1 MSRHF
6 LHALVSIAL
15 LGAFGCDRA
24 TSSTPQAPAVDP
36 ASDSSALL
44 RGNWLRVDSSNGS
57 VQTMRLLADQ
67 VGRLA
72 EWDSGKA
79 VSQVR
84 FSWSLQKGLLVRSVD
99 SGSPKLPATVWALR
113 GDSLVLGTA
122 SPQVWT
128 RSLDAETRAAATTLR
143 WALATRGDTGKVDTT
158 GPQVPGGGT
167 FAIPV
172 RAQVARIWK
181 AVDGEAEVESLYFD
195 FRKVSAVVC
204 VVEPEGTRLACQ
216 DIGTWSLDAEGRLA
230 LDGEEGSG
238 TKILIR
244 HDSLFIAD
252 DSTPILK
259 LVPALPDLPRVDT
272 SSTDTTGPVTPVDTS
287 EGCVPSTRDS
297 RLLGEWVPVV
307 QDTNWTM
314 SMVFQSNGW
323 ASMNVVF
330 QGANTAVT
338 MDWGTRGDSL
348 FLQVEGEQACQPGG
362 RFKVAGDTLWF
373 FGEDGPEIWVRP
385 GTVVEPGG
393 ISCPGFAVMPELVGA
408 WSMVPDDSLL
418 AGFEMVLQLEDD
430 GRLLAQIT
438 ESVELGGEGSV
449 EEGIWSADGGRI
461 LLIGDGDAGET
472 CADAVP
478 YRLVGDELFIE
489 DTRFRRL
496 QTLLP

>member
-6 LHALVSIAL
+6 LYALASFAL

-24 TSSTPQAPAVDP
+24 TSSTPQAPATDP

-44 RGNWLRVDSSNGS
+44 RGNWLRVDSSTGS

-99 SGSPKLPATVWALR
+99 SGSPNLPATVWNLR

-122 SPQVWT
+122 LPHVWT

-143 WALATRGDTGKVDTT
+143 WALATRGDTGKVDTA
-158 GPQVPGGGT
+158 GPLVPGGGT

-172 RAQVARIWK
+172 RAQVAKIWMTL
-181 AVDGEAEVESLYFD
+181 DDQSDWESFYLD
-195 FRKVSAVVC
+195 FRAPSAIAC
-204 VVEPEGTRLACQ
+204 FVETEAARLACQ
-216 DIGTWSLDAEGRLA
+216 DIGPWSLDAEGQLVLA
-230 LDGEEGSG
+230 SEGNG
-238 TKILIR
+238 PKILIR
-244 HDSLFIAD
+244 HDSLFMAD
-252 DSTPILK
+252 DSTPFLK

-272 SSTDTTGPVTPVDTS
+272 SGTDTTGPVTPVDTS
-287 EGCVPSTRDS
+287 EGCVPSTMDA

-307 QDTNWTM
+307 QDTNWSM
-314 SMVFQSNGW
+314 SMDFQSNGS
-323 ASMNVVF
+323 ASVNVLF
-330 QGANTAVT
+330 QGANTSVG

-348 FLQVEGEQACQPGG
+348 FLQTEGEQACQPGG
-362 RFKVAGDTLWF
+362 LFKVAGDTLWF

-393 ISCPGFAVMPELVGA
+393 ISCPGFTAMPELVGA

-418 AGFEMVLQLEDD
+418 ADFEMVLQLADD
-430 GRLLAQIT
+430 GRLLAQIK
-438 ESVELGGEGSV
+438 ESAALGGGGSV

-461 LLIGDGDAGET
+461 LLVGDGDTGET
-472 CADAVP
+472 CADALP

-489 DTRFRRL
+489 ETRFRRL
-496 QTLLP
+496 EAPIP

>member
-6 LHALVSIAL
+6 LYALASFAL

-24 TSSTPQAPAVDP
+24 TSSTPQAPATDP

-44 RGNWLRVDSSNGS
+44 RGNWLRVDSSTGS

-99 SGSPKLPATVWALR
+99 SGSPNLPATVWNLR

-122 SPQVWT
+122 LPQVWT

-143 WALATRGDTGKVDTT
+143 WALATRGDTGKVDTA
-158 GPQVPGGGT
+158 GPLVPGGGT

-172 RAQVARIWK
+172 RAQVAKIWK
-181 AVDGEAEVESLYFD
+181 AIGDDLGGYAVYLD
-195 FRKVSAVVC
+195 FRQPTVMVC
-204 VVEPEGTRLACQ
+204 SVEPEGSTMMCQ
-216 DIGTWSLDAEGRLA
+216 D
-230 LDGEEGSG
+230 EGSWTLG
-238 TKILIR
+238 PKGELAIGNDGDASPVLLR
-244 HDSLFIAD
+244 HDTLFATGG
-252 DSTPILK
+252 STPILK

-287 EGCVPSTRDS
+287 EGCVVPSTRDS

-314 SMVFQSNGW
+314 SMEFRSNGW
-323 ASMNVVF
+323 ASMNVLF
-330 QGANTAVT
+330 QGANTSLT

-373 FGEDGPEIWVRP
+373 LGEDGPEIWVRP

-408 WSMVPDDSLL
+408 WNLVPDESLL
-418 AGFEMVLQLEDD
+418 ADFEMVLQLEAD

-496 QTLLP
+496 QTVIP